1 MYYVQLLK
9 FTVVDLDI
17 YRFYLSSLLLGT
29 LKLQIPDVDVDWR
42 KMVQPNPFPVSTVVQ
57 GTHLK

>member
-9 FTVVDLDI
+9 FTVDDLDI

-29 LKLQIPDVDVDWR
+29 LKLQIPDVDWR

-57 GTHLK
+57 GTLLK

>member
-9 FTVVDLDI
+9 FTVDDLDI

-57 GTHLK
+57 GTLLK